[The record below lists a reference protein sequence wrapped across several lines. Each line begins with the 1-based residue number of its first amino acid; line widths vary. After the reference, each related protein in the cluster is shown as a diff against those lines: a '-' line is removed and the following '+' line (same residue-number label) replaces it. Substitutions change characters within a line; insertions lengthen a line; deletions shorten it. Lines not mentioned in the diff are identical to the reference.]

1 MDVQQQTQ
9 ETKPQRRR
17 RSVQMIVRMTPEEK
31 EFILDKMNRSGI
43 DNFNL
48 FVLTML
54 IRGEVKKVDLTHYHE
69 LAKEVSRVGVNINQ
83 IAKFVNASGGV
94 YGPEIEDLK
103 KNMEEIW
110 RLLKSSLSALQS
122 KRP

>member
-1 MDVQQQTQ
+1 MDVQHQSQKAKT
-9 ETKPQRRR
+9 QRRS

-31 EFILDKMNRSGI
+31 EFISDKMKRSGL

-54 IRGEVKKVDLTHYHE
+54 IRGEVKNVNLAHYRDL
-69 LAKEVSRVGVNINQ
+69 AREVSRVGVNINQ
-83 IAKFVNASGGV
+83 IAKSVNANGGA
-94 YGPEIEDLK
+94 YGPEIEELK
-103 KNMEEIW
+103 KKMEEIW

-122 KRP
+122 KSP